1 MAPARRRRSGARYP
15 SGTSAGRVPADTRV
29 PSVGRTAGALAGDEL
44 AANSELACPPS
55 TRGGDRRWR
64 PEMATRDGCLQ
75 ALEIAGFMTWM
86 ATWTATRPRLAA
98 RGATDVLVEQE
109 APGVSRADRVEDTCV
124 WACWVGR
131 SAEHLGFL
139 GRARSFRLPRASAV
153 LTDDETSYELQVRVL
168 QNVRF
173 HFECGRPHS
182 TFTSRTRKWALR
194 LRLRMQVGS
203 QQVRRAGAWTGPAA
217 SAGSNP
223 REFRALSLASCAGES
238 PRESEAQQPGQRID
252 VEALCPLREQGRPSR
267 RWSYGRGWH
276 RSMAASKSAV
286 ATSPEGSGR
295 SSTIAALI
303 QRPNEHGSD
312 QVGARPSGAV

>member
-1 MAPARRRRSGARYP
+1 
-15 SGTSAGRVPADTRV
+15 
-29 PSVGRTAGALAGDEL
+29 
-44 AANSELACPPS
+44 
-55 TRGGDRRWR
+55 
-64 PEMATRDGCLQ
+64 
-75 ALEIAGFMTWM
+75 MTWM

-98 RGATDVLVEQE
+98 RVATDVLVEQE

-124 WACWVGR
+124 WTCWVGR
-131 SAEHLGFL
+131 SAGHLGFL

-238 PRESEAQQPGQRID
+238 PRESEAQQPCQRID

-295 SSTIAALI
+295 SSSIAALI
-303 QRPNEHGSD
+303 QRPDEDGSD
-312 QVGARPSGAV
+312 QVSARPSGAV